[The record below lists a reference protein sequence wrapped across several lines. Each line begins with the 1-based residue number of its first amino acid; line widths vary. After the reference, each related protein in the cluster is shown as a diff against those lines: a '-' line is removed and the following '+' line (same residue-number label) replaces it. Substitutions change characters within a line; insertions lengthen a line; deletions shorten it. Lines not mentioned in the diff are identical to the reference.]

1 MAKLLQA
8 VRWAV
13 LPVGAIVVGAGLI
26 LGQSLLT
33 GSQINTL
40 SNVLLLISIGV
51 TWNLV
56 AGIGGQFSLGH
67 AIFVGTGAY
76 ATAIFVKELGWSV
89 PVAALAAAIVS
100 SAIGVV
106 LAWPMLRLRGPYFAI
121 GTLALSL
128 AVLGWMVNW
137 EFTNQSQA
145 YSLPIATLPT
155 LEQLLTYATLLAV
168 VSFVAVW
175 SVVHSSF
182 GLRLVALREDE
193 AGAISLG
200 VRRTANLMPMWALT
214 TFLTGLVGAVFGLQR
229 GSLDPGSAF
238 GVQFTIDAI
247 VVTVIGGLGT
257 LMGPVIGAILIFV
270 LRQFADAFDAWA
282 LLIEALVV
290 IAFVRFIPGGLVGLF
305 NNTVEKLWTKRRGSS
320 AES

>member
-1 MAKLLQA
+1 MRRFVKYLTPVVALLVA
-8 VRWAV
+8 A
-13 LPVGAIVVGAGLI
+13 ALI
-26 LGQSLLT
+26 FGQDMFS
-33 GSQINTL
+33 GSQINLLT
-40 SNVLLLISIGV
+40 NALLLVSVGV

-67 AIFVGTGAY
+67 AIFIGVGAY
-76 ATAIFVKELGWSV
+76 ATAIFVKELGWPV
-89 PVAALAAAIVS
+89 PVAALFAAVVS
-100 SAIGVV
+100 ALVGVI
-106 LAWPMLRLRGPYFAI
+106 LAYPMLRLRGPYFAI

-145 YSLPIATLPT
+145 YSLPIAALPS
-155 LEQLLTYATLLAV
+155 LDELLTYATLLAV
-168 VSFVAVW
+168 VSFIAVW
-175 SVVHSSF
+175 AVVNSAF

-200 VRRTANLMPMWALT
+200 VRRTANLIPMWALT

-247 VVTVIGGLGT
+247 VVTVIGGIGT
-257 LMGPVIGAILIFV
+257 LVGPVLGAILVFV

-290 IAFVRFIPGGLVGLF
+290 IVFVRFIPGGLVGLF
-305 NNTVEKLWTKRRGSS
+305 GSVWERVGRRRIGASQRNSS
-320 AES
+320 ST

>member
-1 MAKLLQA
+1 MNTVKRFITPTVA
-8 VRWAV
+8 VVIGAV
-13 LPVGAIVVGAGLI
+13 LI
-26 LGQSLLT
+26 LGQSLFS
-33 GSQINTL
+33 GSQINLLT
-40 SNVLLLISIGV
+40 NALLLVSIGV

-67 AIFVGTGAY
+67 AIFIGVGAY
-76 ATAIFVKELGWSV
+76 ATAIFVSELGW
-89 PVAALAAAIVS
+89 PVVFAAIAAAVVS
-100 SAIGVV
+100 SLIGVV
-106 LAWPMLRLRGPYFAI
+106 LAYPMLRLRGPYFAI

-145 YSLPIATLPT
+145 YSLPISALPT
-155 LEQLLTYATLLAV
+155 LDQLLTYATVLAV
-168 VSFVAVW
+168 VSFIAVW
-175 SVVHSSF
+175 AVVNSDF
-182 GLRLVALREDE
+182 GLRLIALREDE

-200 VRRTANLMPMWALT
+200 VRRTANLIPMWALT

-257 LMGPVIGAILIFV
+257 LIGPVIGAILVFI

-290 IAFVRFIPGGLVGLF
+290 IVFVRFIPGGLVGLVS
-305 NNTVEKLWTKRRGSS
+305 NLAEKWNRSRNTQSKRRGSS
-320 AES
+320 K

>member
-1 MAKLLQA
+1 MNSMKRFITPTVAL
-8 VRWAV
+8 VI
-13 LPVGAIVVGAGLI
+13 GAALI
-26 LGQSLLT
+26 LGQSFFS
-33 GSQINTL
+33 GSQINLLT
-40 SNVLLLISIGV
+40 NALLLVSIGV

-67 AIFVGTGAY
+67 AIFIGVGAY
-76 ATAIFVKELGWSV
+76 ATAIFVSELGWPV
-89 PVAALAAAIVS
+89 VVAALAAAVVS
-100 SAIGVV
+100 SLIGVV
-106 LAWPMLRLRGPYFAI
+106 LAYPMLRLRGPYFAI

-145 YSLPIATLPT
+145 YSLPISALPT
-155 LEQLLTYATLLAV
+155 LDQLLTYATVLAV
-168 VSFVAVW
+168 VSFIAVW
-175 SVVHSSF
+175 AVVNSDF
-182 GLRLVALREDE
+182 GLRLIALREDE

-200 VRRTANLMPMWALT
+200 VRRTANLIPMWALT

-257 LMGPVIGAILIFV
+257 LIGPVIGAILVFI

-290 IAFVRFIPGGLVGLF
+290 IAFVRFIPGGLVGLVHDLVDKWGSRKKKD
-305 NNTVEKLWTKRRGSS
+305 TVSEGN
-320 AES
+320 

>member
-1 MAKLLQA
+1 MATLKKFITPA
-8 VRWAV
+8 IAV
-13 LPVGAIVVGAGLI
+13 LIGAILVVG
-26 LGQSLLT
+26 QSFFS
-33 GSQINTL
+33 GSQINLLT
-40 SNVLLLISIGV
+40 NALLLVSIGV

-67 AIFVGTGAY
+67 AIFIGVGAY
-76 ATAIFVKELGWSV
+76 ATAIFVSELGW
-89 PVAALAAAIVS
+89 PVAVSALAAAVVS
-100 SAIGVV
+100 AVVGVV
-106 LAWPMLRLRGPYFAI
+106 LAYPMLRLRGPYFAI

-145 YSLPIATLPT
+145 YSFPIAALPS
-155 LEQLLTYATLLAV
+155 LDELLTYATVLAV

-175 SVVHSSF
+175 AVLNSSF
-182 GLRLVALREDE
+182 GLRLMALREDE

-200 VRRTANLMPMWALT
+200 VRRTANLIPMWALT

-247 VVTVIGGLGT
+247 VVTVIGGIGT
-257 LMGPVIGAILIFV
+257 LIGPVVGAILVFF

-290 IAFVRFIPGGLVGLF
+290 IVFVRFIPGGLVGL
-305 NNTVEKLWTKRRGSS
+305 VRGAADKLSS
-320 AES
+320 LRNKPENSH